1 MKHSGER
8 KAPARGAF
16 AVKKIGLAPGKMQT
30 PTLSLGSL
38 FSGIEGFGLGFE
50 RTGKFK
56 IQWQVEQDAFCNR
69 VLGDHWPAVPR
80 HADVCKVGRKN
91 LAKVDCITAGVPCQD
106 VSIAGRRAGLA
117 GKRTGLFYEFARIL
131 RELRPTWFVFE
142 NVPGLF
148 SSDRGRDFGKILR
161 VLMVECG
168 YGVSWRVL
176 DSRYFGVAQRR
187 RRVFVVGY
195 FGKPCPPE
203 ILFER
208 EGGAWHPASRGEA
221 WASLAGSLA
230 AGTHASGF
238 NGRDA
243 ENGNIVAGTINS
255 RHSPNGHGAAGPRVE
270 DIPNLVAHSLSS
282 HGSDRYDPNGND
294 YIAAPLTS
302 GSHPG
307 SNAPG
312 RRNEDDFNL
321 CVIQDCRGRRE
332 NRQNGI
338 GISEGGPCYSLTKV
352 DRHAVGF
359 NVSAPPN
366 ADGVRDFAGLPPGM
380 DDPESNALLPRG
392 EDSPRYRALGNAVT
406 QTVAYW
412 IAKRIVAFE
421 FPDTQEVRA

>member
-195 FGKPCPPE
+195 LGKPCPPK

-208 EGGAWHPASRGEA
+208 EGGAWHPASRGET
-221 WASLAGSLA
+221 WANLANSLTEGSGRVGSAGCDDGANLA
-230 AGTHASGF
+230 CLTASAGHHGHSSDRGD
-238 NGRDA
+238 GHS
-243 ENGNIVAGTINS
+243 IVASCIQS
-255 RHSPNGHGAAGPRVE
+255 RIGKGGFT
-270 DIPNLVAHSLSS
+270 
-282 HGSDRYDPNGND
+282 DPVND
-294 YIAAPLTS
+294 NIIAAPLTS
-302 GSHPG
+302 GSHPE

-312 RRNEDDFNL
+312 RRHEDDFNL